1 MNNRRCSN
9 EPSIFKCDKFGTFTA
24 NDAKCINISIPAEG
38 SIIPFSSGISLSV
51 FEDIFEDID
60 GSLLGFGTASN
71 FVPIVNNSID
81 LTNFLTE
88 AFVVSR
94 AGKITAISA
103 TFTTIAGVIFDGSVT
118 IRAQIF
124 LAPKGSNIF
133 TGTSASI
140 DLAPPITGPDPT
152 AQITFASANT
162 PPVQVNVGDRLIM
175 VFYISSTTGNVDVDL
190 IIGDANA
197 GINIV

>member
-1 MNNRRCSN
+1 MNNYKCNN
-9 EPSIFKCDKFGTFTA
+9 ESPTFKYDKFGTFTA
-24 NDAKCINISIPAEG
+24 HDTQCINNSIAATG

-51 FEDIFEDID
+51 FEDIFGDID
-60 GSLLGFGTASN
+60 GSMLGFGTASN

-103 TFTTIAGVIFDGSVT
+103 TFTTITGVIFDGSVT

-152 AQITFASANT
+152 GQITFASANT
-162 PPVQVNVGDRLIM
+162 PPVQVNVGDSLIM
-175 VFYISSTTGNVDVDL
+175 AFYISSTTGNVDIDV

>member
-1 MNNRRCSN
+1 MNNRRCNN

-24 NDAKCINISIPAEG
+24 NDAKCINVSIPAEG

-51 FEDIFEDID
+51 FEDIFGDID

-152 AQITFASANT
+152 GQITFASANT